1 MFEDRVRLPDI
12 AHAQIMCVF
21 NWLPPIL
28 QAMQMMEGEFESLL
42 AIDRTCTLR
51 VPRPHRVLPHPSGHG
66 GVLVVE
72 YLHFGALRKHQ
83 AQLGQDLAKYTL
95 AYINT

>member
-1 MFEDRVRLPDI
+1 ME
-12 AHAQIMCVF
+12 
-21 NWLPPIL
+21 
-28 QAMQMMEGEFESLL
+28 MMEGEFESLL